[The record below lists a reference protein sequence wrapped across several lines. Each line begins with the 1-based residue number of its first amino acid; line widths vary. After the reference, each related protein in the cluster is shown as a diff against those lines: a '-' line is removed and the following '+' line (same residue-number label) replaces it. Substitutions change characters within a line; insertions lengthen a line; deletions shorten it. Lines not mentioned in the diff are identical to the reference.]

1 MIGLWTKYGRYATI
15 QKGASTMVF
24 VVLVVLIAAIV
35 ITAALILGVQID
47 AKFAEFGNTLEA
59 T

>member
-15 QKGASTMVF
+15 QKGASTMVY
-24 VVLVVLIAAIV
+24 VVLLTLIAAMLIA
-35 ITAALILGVQID
+35 AALILGTQVD
-47 AKFAEFGNTLEA
+47 AKFAEFGDTLEG